1 MTMFRKMHDRLKAAM
16 RSTFRAAL
24 NPPAILK
31 VWQWGELRRRM
42 GKNVT
47 AKPGRYS
54 VDFTPYQR
62 EPQEAFTDPEVQ
74 TTVLYWAKRLGKT
87 EMINNLHGWVIEL
100 SSRNIL
106 VVYPTL
112 DSAKKWSK
120 QFFMPMV
127 RTVKLLKLLV
137 GKSKSRDS
145 SNTILAKEYPGGTIS
160 AIGANSPSGFRQVQA
175 PVVTCDEI
183 DAMENG
189 AEGDPVIL
197 SFGRAENYS
206 DSIQVLASTATEI
219 VPPKDGDGGTEGTG
233 SRIHDWWLKSDQR
246 KWFVP
251 CGCGKW
257 HVLMWANVKWPKA
270 PDGAHLHE
278 ETYYE
283 APCCGAKWDDFTR
296 VKAIQ
301 AGEWRATAPFKGVRG
316 YWLNGL
322 NTVFPPKKGY
332 KTKLHQFAA
341 EFWDAYT
348 GGEAARIV
356 WKNTFLCEPIEKV
369 AERIDHNPLLE
380 RREDYTA
387 DTLPNDVVLV
397 AVQVDVQGDRLELEA
412 IGVGESEE
420 TWGVEFVKLFGDP
433 EKDALW
439 TDLRNY
445 LGKKFKRADG
455 IELPITCT
463 VIDLAHKPQR
473 VRRFIKTCGLP
484 RVWGVYGTPG
494 KQVALVTPKQNKHY
508 RMFSYSVNT
517 ALAKDTLFAR
527 LKLKEAG
534 ARYMHWHTGYDKDY
548 FEGLTAEEAR
558 VRYTHG
564 FPERYY
570 EKIRTRNEPLD
581 LRVYHLAAMDILKPN
596 IAAIRKNLQAPIV
609 PPKDYILN
617 PDVPKPEE
625 PKPQV
630 PKPRRRISMGGTFRI
645 N

>member
-1 MTMFRKMHDRLKAAM
+1 
-16 RSTFRAAL
+16 
-24 NPPAILK
+24 
-31 VWQWGELRRRM
+31 M

-47 AKPGRYS
+47 AKPGKYR
-54 VDFTPYQR
+54 VETAPYQK
-62 EPQEAFTDPEVQ
+62 EPQEEFTDPAVQ
-74 TTVLYWAKRLGKT
+74 TTVLYWGKRLGKT
-87 EMINNLHGWVIEL
+87 ELLNNLHGSVIEQNP
-100 SSRNIL
+100 RNIL
-106 VVYPTL
+106 HVMPTL

-127 RTVKLLKLLV
+127 RSTTVLKSLI
-137 GKSKSRDS
+137 RDS
-145 SNTILAKEYPGGTIS
+145 RSWNSGNTILAKEYPGGVIS
-160 AIGANSPSGFRQVQA
+160 AIGSNSPSGFRQVQA
-175 PVVTCDEI
+175 PVVTCDEV

-189 AEGDPVIL
+189 PEGDPITL
-197 SFGRAENYS
+197 AFGRAENYA
-206 DSIQVLASTATEI
+206 DSIQVVSSTATR
-219 VPPKDGDGGTEGTG
+219 VNGKVGAGDGHTGGTG

-251 CGCGKW
+251 CACGEW
-257 HVLMWANVKWPKA
+257 HVLAWSNVKWPA
-270 PDGAHLHE
+270 GHIHE
-278 ETYYE
+278 EAFYQT
-283 APCCGAKWDDFTR
+283 PCCGAVWDDQLR
-296 VKAIQ
+296 VRAIL
-301 AGEWRATAPFKGVRG
+301 AGQWRPTADFRGIRG

-322 NTVFPPKKGY
+322 NSTFSPKKGY
-332 KTKLHQFAA
+332 KSKLHQFAA
-341 EFWDAYT
+341 EFYDAYAS
-348 GGEAARIV
+348 GEAARIS
-356 WKNTFLCEPIEKV
+356 WKNTFLCEPHEEV

-387 DTLPNDVVLV
+387 DTLPNDVALV

-527 LKLKEAG
+527 LKLKDAG

-596 IAAIRKNLQAPIV
+596 IAAIRKNLQAPV
-609 PPKDYILN
+609 APPKDYILN
-617 PDVPKPEE
+617 PDAPKPEE
-625 PKPQV
+625 PKPAPV
-630 PKPRRRISMGGTFRI
+630 AKPRRRISMGGTFRI
-645 N
+645 K